1 MYGLFARVSFGA
13 RLDPSSSIHS
23 GVICDIV
30 SLSFND
36 GCGEGGR
43 LSGDFPG
50 SVALYSMFGFVEG
63 SWTGWC
69 CLCRVLECSALFLA
83 SSLFGGALWGMH
95 WDWARSLL
103 YFLDCGS
110 FMGYFRLFAG
120 FVCRFC
126 CCRMCYVLFLRMRDG
141 FWRVS

>member
-1 MYGLFARVSFGA
+1 MYGLFARVSFGS

-23 GVICDIV
+23 EVICDIV

-36 GCGEGGR
+36 GCGESGR

-69 CLCRVLECSALFLA
+69 CLCRVLECSALFLV
-83 SSLFGGALWGMH
+83 SSLVWRCFMRNALGLGALSVVFPG
-95 WDWARSLL
+95 
-103 YFLDCGS
+103 
-110 FMGYFRLFAG
+110 
-120 FVCRFC
+120 
-126 CCRMCYVLFLRMRDG
+126 LR
-141 FWRVS
+141 VV